1 MKFYCLGIVR
11 GNKSDS
17 KVFALG
23 MSTTGYDY
31 MMRVVLRRDFKK
43 FGRSSRY
50 LKTPGEQ
57 AEFFTWHLNRIVL
70 IAILKACVDL
80 GFCVLELVQVGDKS
94 FFNEKNTKL

>member
-50 LKTPGEQ
+50 LKTPGE
-57 AEFFTWHLNRIVL
+57 
-70 IAILKACVDL
+70 
-80 GFCVLELVQVGDKS
+80 
-94 FFNEKNTKL
+94 